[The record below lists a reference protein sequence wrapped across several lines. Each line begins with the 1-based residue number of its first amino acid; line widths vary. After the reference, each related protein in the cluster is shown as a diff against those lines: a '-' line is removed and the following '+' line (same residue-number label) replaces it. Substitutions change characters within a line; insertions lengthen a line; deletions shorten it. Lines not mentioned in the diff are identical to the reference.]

1 MYRFAVVALLGA
13 IALASANPHEPL
25 ALWKHTNP
33 LDAMLGDSSGNAFI
47 DGILKTLNKKL
58 PARMNISDIGT
69 LLNLKDCF
77 IFGLDGG
84 LHREGN
90 ATRTI
95 ANMTIFV
102 NTGIRIGKIGAQCD
116 WKFLLQDG
124 IIGGSDETVAI
135 HMAIAI
141 PIVSTKTI
149 KLQEFHMMELGDL
162 DLILTGMGILDGPME
177 KLVHEI
183 IDGPLKKVLVWALD
197 KELPAIIQKVLDNIH
212 I

>member
-13 IALASANPHEPL
+13 IALASANPAPAENML
-25 ALWKHTNP
+25 QN
-33 LDAMLGDSSGNAFI
+33 MLGDSSGNSFI
-47 DGILKTLNKKL
+47 DGILAKINPKL
-58 PARMNISDIGT
+58 PARMNMSDVGT

-124 IIGGSDETVAI
+124 IIGGTDETVAV
-135 HMAIAI
+135 HMTIAV
-141 PIVSTKTI
+141 PIVSTKHI
-149 KLQEFHMMELGDL
+149 QLQEFHMMELGDL
-162 DLILTGMGILDGPME
+162 DLILTGMGMLDEPM
-177 KLVHEI
+177 KRLAHKIVDRHLKGVLVYVLNQELPEI
-183 IDGPLKKVLVWALD
+183 IQSVLD
-197 KELPAIIQKVLDNIH
+197 KVH

>member
-13 IALASANPHEPL
+13 VALASANPHEPL

-47 DGILKTLNKKL
+47 DGILKTLNKEL

-162 DLILTGMGILDGPME
+162 DLILTGMGILDEPME

-183 IDGPLKKVLVWALD
+183 IDGPLKKVLVWALN